1 MLEWPMTDPMV
12 DLLERA
18 SHTAVP
24 AARTGFDGP
33 FLVRAFLGGTGR
45 ANAVSALSAA
55 PDPELPARLARIEA
69 TYARLGLAPRFRST
83 PLDPPGLDA
92 ALRARGYAPDE
103 GSLVMAGPAGFAAPD
118 PAVEVLA
125 APDEDWLSVIA
136 TAGYQTEARRRE
148 KTMAPPMMLV
158 PAAWLLLRLDGRPA
172 AVAQVAADGALAG
185 LFDVAVHPDFR
196 RQGLARR
203 VLAAA
208 THWAGT
214 HGASTAWL
222 QVSASNDGAVAL
234 YRAMGLSERYRYRYF
249 LRGA

>member
-1 MLEWPMTDPMV
+1 MTDPMV

-45 ANAVSALSAA
+45 ANAASALSAA

-83 PLDPPGLDA
+83 PLDPPGMA
-92 ALRARGYAPDE
+92 EALLARGFAPDGE
-103 GSLVMAGPAGFAAPD
+103 SLVMQGPIRDAAPD
-118 PAVEVLA
+118 PEVAALP
-125 APDEDWLSVIA
+125 APDEDWLSVLG
-136 TAGYQTEARRRE
+136 TVDYQTPARRQE
-148 KTMAPPMMLV
+148 KEQAAAMMAV

-172 AVAQVAADGALAG
+172 ATAQVVADGALAG
-185 LFDVAVHPDFR
+185 LFDVAVHPAFR

-203 VLAAA
+203 MLRAGLDWAARQ
-208 THWAGT
+208 
-214 HGASTAWL
+214 GAERAWL
-222 QVSASNDGAVAL
+222 QVSAGNAPAVAL
-234 YRAMGLSERYRYRYF
+234 YEGMGLREAYRYRYY
-249 LRGA
+249 LPHG